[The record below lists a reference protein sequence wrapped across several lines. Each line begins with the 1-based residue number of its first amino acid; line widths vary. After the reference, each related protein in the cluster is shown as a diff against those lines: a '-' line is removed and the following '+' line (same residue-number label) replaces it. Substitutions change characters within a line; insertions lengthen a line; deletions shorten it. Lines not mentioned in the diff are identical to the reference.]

1 MNPYLLDLN
10 YIKITYYSLF
20 ILSGFLI
27 AYLFISIESK
37 KHNINKDFL
46 NNLIFWTMIFGI
58 IGARF
63 YYVIFNLE
71 YYNNDIIE
79 MLKIYKGGLAIHGGI
94 IFGAIFIIL
103 YCLKYKVRIFKILDI
118 FVVGLILG
126 QAVGRWGN
134 FFNSEAYGSE
144 VTRIALHSYGIIP
157 DFVIN
162 GMNINGI
169 YYHPTFYYESLY
181 CILGFIILIVIRKLY
196 KYLKIGQLTSLYL
209 IYYGIGRFFIEALR
223 TDSLLIG
230 NFKVAQIVSILMVL
244 FGTIYFFNQLRKS
257 RFENRYDEVEYDV
270 RF

>member
-1 MNPYLLDLN
+1 MNPYVLDLN

-20 ILSGFLI
+20 ILIGFLSASFLI
-27 AYLFISIESK
+27 NLEAK

-58 IGARF
+58 IGARI

-71 YYNNDIIE
+71 YYDSYLE

-94 IFGAIFIIL
+94 IFGIIFIML
-103 YCLKYKVRIFKILDI
+103 YCFKYKVRIFKILDI

-126 QAVGRWGN
+126 QAIGRWGN
-134 FFNSEAYGSE
+134 FFNSEAYGPE
-144 VTRIALHSYGIIP
+144 VSRIVLYSYKIIP

-162 GMNINGI
+162 GMNINGT

-181 CILGFIILIVIRKLY
+181 CILGFILLLLIRKIY

-209 IYYGIGRFFIEALR
+209 IYYGIGRFFIEGFR
-223 TDSLLIG
+223 TDSLYFG
-230 NFKVAQIVSILMVL
+230 NYKVAQIVSIVMIL
-244 FGTIYFFNQLRKS
+244 FGTLYFFNELRKS
-257 RFENRYDEVEYDV
+257 RFENRYDEVEDDI